1 MRRAFLLAA
10 GLAAASTLI
19 AACGDDTGSS
29 GNKAAQAENVTVK
42 MVDNAF
48 SPTSIDVMAGHK
60 VSFEFVNDGEVV
72 HEAYI
77 GDEAAQQDHAAE
89 MKSGDTGHMEMGGD
103 GHSMGD
109 PEVVTVEPG
118 HTATMTRTFAEPGT
132 VLIGCHRPGHWEAG
146 MKATVMVG

>member
-10 GLAAASTLI
+10 GLAAAGTLI
-19 AACGDDTGSS
+19 AACGNDTGSG
-29 GNKAAQAENVTVK
+29 GNKATPAETVKVK

-48 SPTSIDVMAGHK
+48 SPTSIDVKAGDR
-60 VSFEFVNDGEVV
+60 VTFEFVNDGEVV

-77 GDEAAQQDHAAE
+77 GDEAAQEDHAAE

-118 HTATMTRTFAEPGT
+118 HTATMQHTFAETGT
-132 VLIGCHRPGHWEAG
+132 VLIGCHQPGHWEPG
-146 MKATVMVG
+146 MKAAVVVA